1 MMEVPGQIPHPDGML
16 LIEQAGQRR
25 RTAFEKYIGALRKYK
40 KALKQV
46 GVPAESTAGAQK
58 EDHLD

>member
-1 MMEVPGQIPHPDGML
+1 ML

-58 EDHLD
+58 EDHFD